1 MTDIKGPDESY
12 FEEEAFSSLL
22 QPVDSPSTS
31 SNDTDRI
38 PVVAVSLPVS
48 SGSIDINC
56 NCSYSLTICE
66 TKLIIDY
73 QMTRKW

>member
-1 MTDIKGPDESY
+1 MTDTKGPDESY
-12 FEEEAFSSLL
+12 FEKEAFSSLP
-22 QPVDSPSTS
+22 QPVDSPSASAT
-31 SNDTDRI
+31 DTDRI

-48 SGSIDINC
+48 SGSIDVNC
-56 NCSYSLTICE
+56 NCSCYLIICE